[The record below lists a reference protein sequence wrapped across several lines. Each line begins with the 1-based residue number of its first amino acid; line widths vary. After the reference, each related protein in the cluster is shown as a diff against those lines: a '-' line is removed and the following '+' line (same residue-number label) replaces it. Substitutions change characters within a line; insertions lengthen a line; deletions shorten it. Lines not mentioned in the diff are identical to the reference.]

1 MLKES
6 SNSIILSSSRNTFWS
21 KAKIYF
27 FSITFYSDSLQW
39 NYGFKFMSPQIINL
53 TQSSTSWSIDSLR
66 LVSRCSYASSH
77 PMNFLE
83 TKVFALLCSL
93 SSLFISLKSS
103 HIFVPVSQFS
113 VFVFSFTSRSLFMS
127 FEI

>member
-6 SNSIILSSSRNTFWS
+6 SSSFNLSPSRNTVWS
-21 KAKIYF
+21 KAKISF

-53 TQSSTSWSIDSLR
+53 TQSSTPLSIDSHR
-66 LVSRCSYASSH
+66 LVSRCSHASSH

-93 SSLFISLKSS
+93 FFVFFSFISQVFTHLCSCIS
-103 HIFVPVSQFS
+103 FLCFCFLIYFS
-113 VFVFSFTSRSLFMS
+113 ISLYVF
-127 FEI
+127 